1 MFPAHPLLK
10 HMGAKGGAFGGTEA
24 KSDDRLRTQK
34 TEEQMCG
41 AKSPASPQ
49 LHIDPHGELAQPALQ
64 SMLAPRASNI
74 KSSQLYHARIYEPF
88 QNINSALF
96 EVSVNNHSYSSPGVD
111 APERW
116 LASITCD
123 V

>member
-1 MFPAHPLLK
+1 MA
-10 HMGAKGGAFGGTEA
+10 ARGGGGCFHGTEA

-41 AKSPASPQ
+41 AKSAAFPQ
-49 LHIDPHGELAQPALQ
+49 PHIDPHRELAPPALQ
-64 SMLAPRASNI
+64 SMLASRASNI
-74 KSSQLYHARIYEPF
+74 KSSQLHYVRIYEPF

-111 APERW
+111 AAERW
-116 LASITCD
+116 HASITRD